1 MFNIAEGKIV
11 ILDYYYLRDKH
22 ILTTLIYSVNL
33 SANLENSSNVIAFL
47 FVAFECKPPIC

>member
-11 ILDYYYLRDKH
+11 ILVYYYLRDEL

-33 SANLENSSNVIAFL
+33 SANLKNSSNIIAFV
-47 FVAFECKPPIC
+47 FVAFECKLPIC